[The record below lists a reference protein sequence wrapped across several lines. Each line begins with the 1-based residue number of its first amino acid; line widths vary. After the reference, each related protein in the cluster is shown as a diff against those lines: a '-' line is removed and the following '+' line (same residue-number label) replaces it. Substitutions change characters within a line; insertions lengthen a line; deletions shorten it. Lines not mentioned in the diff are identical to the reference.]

1 MNSINKLFLLLLFV
15 CNINY
20 SQDWIKTDITNLTSI
35 DFPVTSE
42 LTETNRETV
51 YTADDEFAFYMV
63 SLRRLS
69 DQQSSQI
76 TKEQIP
82 DLYQGFANGAIEAV
96 NGQIISKDEITI
108 LGIPA
113 LELEYYAPENPQ
125 LPSQRFKRIIY
136 VNQNIIS
143 IDFWPLTNEKDVV
156 NTKKAQFFNSFKINS
171 TKVENNEQVS
181 SESNSSKTNIASE
194 TGFIVGQ
201 VIFYLILIAF
211 FIGLFLLIRY
221 LIKKNKNKNSTDKN
235 LEQPQAETKN
245 IACKKCDS
253 ENNPNTKYCTRC
265 GFELPKS

>member
-20 SQDWIKTDITNLTSI
+20 SQDWIKTDITDFTSI

-42 LTETNRETV
+42 LTDTNRETV

-63 SLRRLS
+63 SLRRLT
-69 DQQSSQI
+69 DQQSSRI

-82 DLYQGFANGAIEAV
+82 DLYQGFANGAMEAV
-96 NGQIISKDEITI
+96 NGKIISKDEITI

-143 IDFWPLTNEKDVV
+143 IDFWPLTKEKDVA
-156 NTKKAQFFNSFKINS
+156 NEKKAKFFNSFKINS
-171 TKVENNEQVS
+171 AKVVNNVQASKENNY
-181 SESNSSKTNIASE
+181 SKKNIASE

-221 LIKKNKNKNSTDKN
+221 LIKKNKNKNSTDTNVEK
-235 LEQPQAETKN
+235 PQAKTMKITCE
-245 IACKKCDS
+245 KCDS

-265 GFELPKS
+265 GFELPKN